1 MQEADRRRLVDALA
15 FALDTHGDQKRKGKL
30 VPYASHLLAVAGL
43 VFEAGGDAT
52 QAAAALLHDTIEDGA
67 EVDESRLRAEF
78 GGEVAA
84 IVAACTDL
92 LPGDTRERK
101 SPWGDRKRRYLAR
114 LAAAGP
120 RAQLVAACDK
130 LHNLRSLVADLRTE
144 GIAVL
149 ERFSASPERTR
160 WYYESAHAL
169 LRDALPAVQRA
180 EFDASLDAL
189 RGFVAR
195 AEAP

>member
-15 FALDTHGDQKRKGKL
+15 FALAVHGDQKRKGKQ

-52 QAAAALLHDTIEDGA
+52 QAAAALLHDTIEDG
-67 EVDESRLRAEF
+67 EDVDEQRLRAEF

-92 LPGDTRERK
+92 IPGDTRKRK
-101 SPWGDRKRRYLAR
+101 SPWGDRKQRYLAQ
-114 LAAAGP
+114 LASAGP

-130 LHNLRSLVADLRTE
+130 LHNLRSLVADLESE
-144 GIAVL
+144 GVSVL
-149 ERFSASPERTR
+149 ENFTASPERTR

-189 RGFVAR
+189 RGFIAR

>member
-15 FALDTHGDQKRKGKL
+15 FALAAHGAQKRKGKQ

-67 EVDESRLRAEF
+67 DVDESRLRAEF
-78 GGEVAA
+78 GSEVAA

-101 SPWGDRKRRYLAR
+101 SPWGDRTRSYLAR
-114 LAAAGP
+114 LAAAGW
-120 RAQLVAACDK
+120 RCQ
-130 LHNLRSLVADLRTE
+130 
-144 GIAVL
+144 
-149 ERFSASPERTR
+149 
-160 WYYESAHAL
+160 
-169 LRDALPAVQRA
+169 
-180 EFDASLDAL
+180 
-189 RGFVAR
+189 
-195 AEAP
+195 